1 MLDGALNVTAKFVLW
16 LTTRSQLRW
25 LLLIVVYS
33 ALYYSVT
40 RISVPSEAA
49 SAAVDG
55 SSSSAQT
62 SLSLLMAS
70 SSSSVALAAMSSSSS
85 SFSSPTTS
93 LVASGGGH
101 QQLIAP
107 NRTPANAHQHQQLK
121 ALYPIGVISLPEGVD
136 AWTNSY
142 MLRSDGVKATI
153 TLETIK
159 NYETTEQRPAPHKL
173 SSDEITHKY
182 CSSSNSRTTAH
193 EGQCHRYLA
202 HVPDRGARVGHFLF
216 HT

>member
-1 MLDGALNVTAKFVLW
+1 
-16 LTTRSQLRW
+16 
-25 LLLIVVYS
+25 
-33 ALYYSVT
+33 
-40 RISVPSEAA
+40 
-49 SAAVDG
+49 
-55 SSSSAQT
+55 
-62 SLSLLMAS
+62 
-70 SSSSVALAAMSSSSS
+70 
-85 SFSSPTTS
+85 
-93 LVASGGGH
+93 
-101 QQLIAP
+101 
-107 NRTPANAHQHQQLK
+107 
-121 ALYPIGVISLPEGVD
+121 
-136 AWTNSY
+136 